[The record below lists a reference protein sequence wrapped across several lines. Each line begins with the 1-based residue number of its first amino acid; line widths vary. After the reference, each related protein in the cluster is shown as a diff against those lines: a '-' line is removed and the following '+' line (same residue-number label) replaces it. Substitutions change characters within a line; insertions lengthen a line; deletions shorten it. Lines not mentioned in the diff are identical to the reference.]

1 MPWSQERVSSDRE
14 QLLRYL
20 DREMSVA
27 EARRFRARLGGS
39 PALRRELSE
48 MRRVGALLRIWAE
61 EAEIHAEPLLE
72 PTLQRVEATVRR
84 RARYASFGYVLAAV
98 MLLALPW
105 SRSREAKPLEPLPSP
120 AAAIERVEAADQQA
134 RVFVGSSGT
143 PVVWLADDVQE
154 EEADENGQGPG

>member
-1 MPWSQERVSSDRE
+1 MSSDTE

-27 EARRFRARLGGS
+27 EAERFRVRLGGS
-39 PALRRELSE
+39 PALRRELTE

-61 EAEIHAEPLLE
+61 EAQSHAEPLLE

-84 RARYASFGYVLAAV
+84 ARYTSLGYVLAAV

-105 SRSREAKPLEPLPSP
+105 SRSHEAKPLEPLPSP
-120 AAAIERVEAADQQA
+120 AAAIERVEATDQQA

-154 EEADENGQGPG
+154 AGADENGQDPG